1 MARLMLTMVFLLGS
15 LLVAAGHQEESV
27 SGSGERGSGL
37 LGEINILLLL
47 SFEIEDPTSQQP
59 WYTDGPSI
67 APAAELAV
75 EQINERE
82 DILAGYSVN
91 LIVAN
96 SACNVSPH
104 TVVNFVTSFFH
115 SGVRFAGIV
124 GPSCSESV
132 SLISHITAEED
143 VAILNF
149 HIANSPHFADRSRYG
164 YSFGPVGSAYAFVKQ
179 FVLLMKENE
188 WESVAVLYEESK
200 FVYLTSYDLLLK
212 ELPQVYPQGRVA
224 FSAPVSDFGLPL
236 SSIIDQHIRV
246 IFVLSGSSLA
256 QKIMCLIKR
265 RHSQLAFPAYQ
276 FLFTGA
282 SFNNPANFTLNDR
295 RYVCSA
301 EEIVQGVEG
310 FLLTDLK
317 LAEHNASMELVS
329 GVTYGEFSEQYRARL
344 NASFTEWANPVYD
357 GVWSLALALNNSI
370 PRLSDIGLDLVDYM
384 YGHREATDI
393 IRDEVFRLGFDGAS
407 GRIAYSNETG
417 YAPAAAYLYQV
428 VNHKY
433 SLVGYYSEDTQQFLL
448 VQDTNF
454 VDNSFESVELV
465 VHPALASLFVFVI
478 VVALVLVVGAHVM
491 TLANSKFVT
500 IRTSSY
506 RLGQLIFI
514 GCYVIAVSFLCFTTY
529 KVATTTSVN
538 ITSLCIMQAWTLP
551 LGLTLILGTLTA
563 KTWRLYRI
571 FFLLKKPGK
580 FLQDRVVIAVVLA
593 LAGIDV
599 ILCSVWTIGFK
610 FYTIRRERF
619 TDDNIIQA
627 KVNCFSENYYTW
639 FLVFMIYLASI
650 MVSALVLAI
659 LTRKI
664 RHENFKT
671 GSVTVLV
678 YLLSISLLIGFPLYG
693 VLNITDFS
701 GVNLEYMVLS
711 LTYVSMIYFCF
722 FFLFFPPLLPL
733 LRVKYF
739 HKLPGLKRFSENV
752 TTKSYRPSSFTP

>member
-1 MARLMLTMVFLLGS
+1 M
-15 LLVAAGHQEESV
+15 
-27 SGSGERGSGL
+27 
-37 LGEINILLLL
+37 
-47 SFEIEDPTSQQP
+47 
-59 WYTDGPSI
+59 
-67 APAAELAV
+67 
-75 EQINERE
+75 
-82 DILAGYSVN
+82 
-91 LIVAN
+91 
-96 SACNVSPH
+96 
-104 TVVNFVTSFFH
+104 NFVTSFFH

-132 SLISHITAEED
+132 SLISPITAEED

-164 YSFGPVGSAYAFVKQ
+164 YSFGPVGSAYAFVEQ

-301 EEIVQGVEG
+301 KEIVQGVEG

-393 IRDEVFRLGFDGAS
+393 IRDEVFRRGFDGAS

-433 SLVGYYSEDTQQFLL
+433 SLVGYYSEDTQQLLL

-465 VHPALASLFVFVI
+465 VHPALASLFVFVM

-529 KVATTTSVN
+529 MVATTTSVN
-538 ITSLCIMQAWTLP
+538 FTSLCIIQAWTLP

-571 FFLLKKPGK
+571 FFLLKKQGK

-593 LAGIDV
+593 QAGIDV

-619 TDDNIIQA
+619 T
-627 KVNCFSENYYTW
+627 
-639 FLVFMIYLASI
+639 
-650 MVSALVLAI
+650 
-659 LTRKI
+659 
-664 RHENFKT
+664 
-671 GSVTVLV
+671 
-678 YLLSISLLIGFPLYG
+678 
-693 VLNITDFS
+693 
-701 GVNLEYMVLS
+701 
-711 LTYVSMIYFCF
+711 
-722 FFLFFPPLLPL
+722 
-733 LRVKYF
+733 
-739 HKLPGLKRFSENV
+739 
-752 TTKSYRPSSFTP
+752 

>member
-1 MARLMLTMVFLLGS
+1 MP
-15 LLVAAGHQEESV
+15 HQET
-27 SGSGERGSGL
+27 
-37 LGEINILLLL
+37 
-47 SFEIEDPTSQQP
+47 P
-59 WYTDGPSI
+59 Y
-67 APAAELAV
+67 
-75 EQINERE
+75 
-82 DILAGYSVN
+82 
-91 LIVAN
+91 
-96 SACNVSPH
+96 
-104 TVVNFVTSFFH
+104 
-115 SGVRFAGIV
+115 RF
-124 GPSCSESV
+124 
-132 SLISHITAEED
+132 
-143 VAILNF
+143 
-149 HIANSPHFADRSRYG
+149 
-164 YSFGPVGSAYAFVKQ
+164 
-179 FVLLMKENE
+179 
-188 WESVAVLYEESK
+188 
-200 FVYLTSYDLLLK
+200 
-212 ELPQVYPQGRVA
+212 
-224 FSAPVSDFGLPL
+224 
-236 SSIIDQHIRV
+236 
-246 IFVLSGSSLA
+246 
-256 QKIMCLIKR
+256 
-265 RHSQLAFPAYQ
+265 
-276 FLFTGA
+276 
-282 SFNNPANFTLNDR
+282 
-295 RYVCSA
+295 
-301 EEIVQGVEG
+301 
-310 FLLTDLK
+310 
-317 LAEHNASMELVS
+317 NASL
-329 GVTYGEFSEQYRARL
+329 
-344 NASFTEWANPVYD
+344 TEWANPVYD

-417 YAPAAAYLYQV
+417 YAQAAAYLYQV

-433 SLVGYYSEDTQQFLL
+433 SLVGYYSEGTQQLLL

-465 VHPALASLFVFVI
+465 IHPALASLFVLVM
-478 VVALVLVVGAHVM
+478 VVALVLVVGTHVM

-529 KVATTTSVN
+529 KVAITTSVN
-538 ITSLCIMQAWTLP
+538 ITSLCIIQAWTLP

-571 FFLLKKPGK
+571 LFLLKKQGK

-627 KVNCFSENYYTW
+627 KVKCFSENYYTW
-639 FLVFMIYLASI
+639 FLVFIIYLASI

-711 LTYVSMIYFCF
+711 LTYVSMIF